1 MLIGKTV
8 ANKAS
13 ALSLPQA
20 ISARTLRPRRTTRVR
35 RNLDNDKRVPDERLC
50 K

>member
-20 ISARTLRPRRTTRVR
+20 MSARTMRPRRATHVR
-35 RNLDNDKRVPDERLC
+35 RDLDNDKRVPD
-50 K
+50 